1 MSYITDFTLGSFVLC
16 FIDVAKFGTGHGTIH
31 SLDR

>member
-16 FIDVAKFGTGHGTIH
+16 FIDVAKFGTERGTPH
-31 SLDR
+31 TPDR